1 MTRYRKA
8 SDGQWPGFP
17 YLRLKDI
24 ETETIRQNRYVATSL
39 VNNRKGRVVLLLDR
53 DFFQKF
59 LDAVSKRKGDISAQ
73 HVNEAVVEAVK
84 DWIEK
89 G

>member
-8 SDGQWPGFP
+8 SDGQWPGYP
-17 YLRLKDI
+17 HLRLEDV
-24 ETETIRQNRYVATSL
+24 ETETIQQNRYVAASL
-39 VNNRKGRVVLLLDR
+39 INNRKGRIVLLMDK

-59 LDAVSKRKGDISAQ
+59 LDTVSKRKGDISAR
-73 HVNEAVVEAVK
+73 HVNEAAVEAIK
-84 DWIEK
+84 NWIEK

>member
-8 SDGQWPGFP
+8 SDGQWPGYP
-17 YLRLKDI
+17 HLRSEDV
-24 ETETIRQNRYVATSL
+24 ETDTIQQNRYVTASL
-39 VNNRKGRVVLLLDR
+39 VNNRKGRIVLLMDN

-59 LDAVSKRKGDISAQ
+59 LDAVSKRKGDISAR
-73 HVNEAVVEAVK
+73 HVNEAAVEAFK
-84 DWIEK
+84 NWIEK